1 MILEHEFY
9 PPEFK
14 YSSKKPIINLPIPK
28 RVVMLM
34 QQHTGAQAQPTVKAG
49 DTVIKGQVIG
59 DSPSYIFAPIHSSIS
74 GIVKS
79 ISPWFHPMLGR
90 EMASIT
96 IEANGNTDEILLS
109 PLNYPITPDEVRLRA
124 REAGLVGQGGAAFPT
139 HVKLN
144 PTKPIE
150 YAIINGAEC
159 EPFLTVDHRQMLE
172 NPEKL
177 ISGLKLI
184 MLAVGAKKGLIA
196 IEDNKKDAINL
207 LIEMVRQ
214 TSDIRV
220 FVLPSKYPQGAE
232 KVMIKTIIGKEVPRG
247 GLPLDVGVVVS
258 NVSTA
263 ISLTEAVFEGKVFT
277 EKVITISGDA
287 VNEAI
292 NVKVHLGVMVKDVIN
307 NLVEFSDSY
316 SRLIMGGPMT
326 GFSQATLEVP
336 IIKGTSGLLFLKKTR
351 FQEAA
356 DCIRCGRCVLNCP
369 LRLMPA
375 YIASNT
381 KLGDYSMAEFYGAS
395 DCFECGK
402 CSYVCPA
409 NIPLVH
415 YVKVAKT
422 ELFKIKMTSSKS

>member
-1 MILEHEFY
+1 MILEHELN
-9 PPEFK
+9 PHEFK
-14 YSSKKPIINLPIPK
+14 ISSNKPIVYLKTPK
-28 RVVMLM
+28 RIVMLM
-34 QQHTGAQAQPTVKAG
+34 QQHTGAPAQPIVKAG
-49 DTVIKGQVIG
+49 DAVLKGQVIG
-59 DSPSYIFAPIHSSIS
+59 DSPGYVFAPIHSSIS
-74 GIVKS
+74 GKVKS
-79 ISPWFHPMLGR
+79 ISSWLHPILGR
-90 EMASIT
+90 EIESII
-96 IEANGNTDEILLS
+96 IENDGNTDEIILK
-109 PLNYPITPDEVRLRA
+109 PLNYPITPEDIRLRA

-159 EPFLTVDHRQMLE
+159 EPYLTVDHRQMLE

-196 IEDNKKDAINL
+196 IEDNKKDAIKL
-207 LIEMVRQ
+207 LEEMVRQ
-214 TSDIRV
+214 TPEVRV

-247 GLPLDVGVVVS
+247 GLPLDVSVVVS

-263 ISLTEAVFEGKVFT
+263 ISLAEAVFEGKVLT
-277 EKVITISGDA
+277 ERVITISGDA

-292 NVKVHLGVMVKDVIN
+292 NAKVHLGVIVKDIVEN
-307 NLVEFSDSY
+307 TVEFADGY
-316 SRLIMGGPMT
+316 SRFIMGGPMT
-326 GFSQATLEVP
+326 GFSQATLDVP
-336 IIKGTSGLLFLKKTR
+336 IIKGTSGLLFLRKTR
-351 FQEAA
+351 IQETA
-356 DCIRCGRCVLNCP
+356 DCIRCSRCIQNCP

-375 YIASNT
+375 FITSST
-381 KLGDYSMAEFYGAS
+381 KLGDYSKAEFYGAS
-395 DCFECGK
+395 DCFECGR

-415 YVKVAKT
+415 YVKIAKT
-422 ELFKIKMTSSKS
+422 ELFKLKKMGSKS